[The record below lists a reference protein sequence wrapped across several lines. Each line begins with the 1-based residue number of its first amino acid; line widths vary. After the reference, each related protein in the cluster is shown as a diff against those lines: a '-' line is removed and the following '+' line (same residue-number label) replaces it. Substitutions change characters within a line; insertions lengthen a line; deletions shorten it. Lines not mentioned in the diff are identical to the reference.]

1 MLITKRIMIFPCYPV
16 SIASPTPSSG
26 IILAGELKLSSCERQ
41 GRSDARIHASGDPIQ
56 LLGLEARGIHSSVPC
71 KVSDHQSADLK
82 PAEINKRISI
92 LIILVFR
99 SMNMAEDPKGFW
111 KSAII
116 QVSDA
121 GRDQL
126 APTMDSPEAAH
137 PSFDAP
143 KESDAKGSDA
153 KKK

>member
-1 MLITKRIMIFPCYPV
+1 
-16 SIASPTPSSG
+16 
-26 IILAGELKLSSCERQ
+26 
-41 GRSDARIHASGDPIQ
+41 
-56 LLGLEARGIHSSVPC
+56 
-71 KVSDHQSADLK
+71 VSDHQSADLK

-143 KESDAKGSDA
+143 KENDA